1 MIKVI
6 KRKQNKEYKALY
18 DRRKRLENKLSK
30 TTNKIEI
37 DDIKSE
43 IEEINKRYF
52 NIPCLNPMD
61 ENFKRIQYVRYADDF
76 IIGIIGS

>member
-1 MIKVI
+1 MQNYKESFDKGN

-43 IEEINKRYF
+43 I
-52 NIPCLNPMD
+52 
-61 ENFKRIQYVRYADDF
+61 
-76 IIGIIGS
+76 